1 MYRWW
6 RKKWENIVFEVI
18 LAALILSAIVIP
30 VFANENENGDL
41 KGNYKGEEIA
51 LIDEEM
57 QVTNPEF
64 DISEGEIVMI

>member
-1 MYRWW
+1 M
-6 RKKWENIVFEVI
+6 I

-64 DISEGEIVMI
+64 DISEGGIVMI